1 MGFFSDDKYV
11 TVYSA
16 QHGAKQWEQAQAV
29 LKEAGLTFKKGHYE
43 KELPVGGCGCK
54 LDLRNFGPRGKIDRE
69 VYYLDVPEGEEYK
82 AVDLLDTAGI
92 DGLVIPKFKK

>member
-1 MGFFSDDKYV
+1 
-11 TVYSA
+11 
-16 QHGAKQWEQAQAV
+16 
-29 LKEAGLTFKKGHYE
+29 
-43 KELPVGGCGCK
+43 LPVGGCGCK
-54 LDLRNFGPRGKIDRE
+54 LDLRNFGPKGKIDRE

>member
-1 MGFFSDDKYV
+1 
-11 TVYSA
+11 
-16 QHGAKQWEQAQAV
+16 
-29 LKEAGLTFKKGHYE
+29 
-43 KELPVGGCGCK
+43 LPVGGCGYK
-54 LDLRNFGPRGKIDRE
+54 LDLRNFGPKGKIDRE